1 MTELNELKRSMLT
14 LERQIKPLEY
24 DASRNQIHDYKRAQ
38 LKKMKDDYVALKQ
51 QLKSVLSE

>member
-24 DASRNQIHDYKRAQ
+24 DSSRNQIHDYKRAQ